1 MKINIKKVL
10 CISIMTVMLFSTM
23 GIGAFAEVDQNG
35 GGQETTVETDEQA
48 EDQTAVDELQG
59 EDGGESEDEP
69 AWIPPEYLGNVA
81 NVKTLAGHQRVKV
94 SWDRLEV

>member
-35 GGQETTVETDEQA
+35 GSQATDEPAAGTTEQA
-48 EDQTAVDELQG
+48 EEQATVEEPQG
-59 EDGGESEDEP
+59 EPEGEDEP
-69 AWIPPEYLGNVA
+69 AGTPPG
-81 NVKTLAGHQRVKV
+81 
-94 SWDRLEV
+94 